1 MMPIATYS
9 TMARRYD
16 SSSLTSAPTDFMDEL
31 SLQEVLALKEIHMT
45 GNTWDKVLIRKFV
58 EQKKILDLDD
68 ENPLLTYRGFGLFS
82 TRFSRTMGCCGVI
95 AEFD

>member
-1 MMPIATYS
+1 
-9 TMARRYD
+9 
-16 SSSLTSAPTDFMDEL
+16 MDEL

-45 GNTWDKVLIRKFV
+45 GNTWDKVLIRKLV

-68 ENPLLTYRGFGLFS
+68 ENLLLTYKGFGLFS

-95 AEFD
+95 AKFD